1 MLVTAAMV
9 VAFTMPPVDYS
20 ARRLI
25 LVRAGSSPYADALVA
40 HIADTHGD
48 DVRFMLTSSDS
59 DAIELA
65 NEIDAVV
72 SPKMVGRLSISQTDV
87 LRGQQ
92 DGETAEECAE
102 RAIQAREYALR
113 GTMEGAAS
121 IIISHEDVMQFI
133 LARAADL
140 KSEMSITRGTLPDC
154 TVSVLDFGFGS
165 FPDVV
170 ADELPVV
177 HEQWN
182 PAMAT

>member
-1 MLVTAAMV
+1 LAA
-9 VAFTMPPVDYS
+9 AAERPWPPVGRVRFAWWTVQGRVARTAGHAVVPLLCI
-20 ARRLI
+20 ARRAPEKL
-25 LVRAGSSPYADALVA
+25 Y
-40 HIADTHGD
+40 
-48 DVRFMLTSSDS
+48 
-59 DAIELA
+59 
-65 NEIDAVV
+65 
-72 SPKMVGRLSISQTDV
+72 
-87 LRGQQ
+87 
-92 DGETAEECAE
+92 
-102 RAIQAREYALR
+102 REA
-113 GTMEGAAS
+113 GAAS